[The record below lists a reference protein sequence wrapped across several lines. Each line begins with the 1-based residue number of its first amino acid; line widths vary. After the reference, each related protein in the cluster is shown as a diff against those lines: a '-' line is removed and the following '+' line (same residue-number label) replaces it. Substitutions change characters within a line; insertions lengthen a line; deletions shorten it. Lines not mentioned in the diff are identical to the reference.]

1 MSPAAA
7 REGVAQGLGYRR
19 TGLGSGGYRS
29 GFSVALT
36 LVDAHPKH
44 RQDSYPG
51 VCAKPGAQHDQQLT
65 PHLTYNYYH
74 QGRSLNILGG

>member
-19 TGLGSGGYRS
+19 TGHGSAGYGSGFR
-29 GFSVALT
+29 VALT
-36 LVDAHPKH
+36 FVDAHPEH

-51 VCAKPGAQHDQQLT
+51 VCAKPGAQHDQQLA
-65 PHLTYNYYH
+65 PHLTCDYH
-74 QGRSLNILGG
+74 H